1 MKKLIILAMVLVFF
15 VVTGCVGSKG
25 WSRKDG
31 QPVDQEQFPKD
42 REECNR
48 GWGICLAVDIL
59 LTVGILSLI
68 HYGEARHCMTVKGYV
83 KEPKPKTE
91 ESNVK
96 KGTDTGFGSG
106 KGDKEEEYYMVNTL
120 YGDTTLYHRI
130 GCPYGPTT
138 SQTGVKLSKEQ
149 VKARGLKPCPICKP

>member
-1 MKKLIILAMVLVFF
+1 MKKLIMLAMVLVFF

-25 WSRKDG
+25 WVKKDG

-48 GWGICLAVDIL
+48 GWGICLAADIL

-83 KEPKPKTE
+83 KEQPKEETATYKYRTQPLAESKSLSGNTTE
-91 ESNVK
+91 ELFIA
-96 KGTDTGFGSG
+96 GDSG
-106 KGDKEEEYYMVNTL
+106 PVRY
-120 YGDTTLYHRI
+120 YHRSDCSEMAHI
-130 GCPYGPTT
+130 H
-138 SQTGVKLSKEQ
+138 QNRVKLTREQ
-149 VKARGLKPCPICKP
+149 AEARGLKPCPICKP

>member
-1 MKKLIILAMVLVFF
+1 MKKMMFLLLVLVLAMVL

-25 WSRKDG
+25 WVKKDG

-48 GWGICLAVDIL
+48 GWGICLAVDIF

-83 KEPKPKTE
+83 KEQEQSKLVGGHILE
-91 ESNVK
+91 FYNSNWP
-96 KGTDTGFGSG
+96 D
-106 KGDKEEEYYMVNTL
+106 
-120 YGDTTLYHRI
+120 R
-130 GCPYGPTT
+130 
-138 SQTGVKLSKEQ
+138 
-149 VKARGLKPCPICKP
+149 